1 MRTEYEDLDKERR
14 QAVDFLQKNRTEEA
28 LWECVI
34 VYQRYPF
41 HTVSGLPF
49 QYELKHGRDGTWN
62 KELVIDRREGSKS
75 LTWSSFRRAFQ
86 NVSAQGIKPFV
97 QRPKALGDIRGVS
110 YMYPMFYRF
119 GIISVPEKFEEIMK
133 NCEEDLNS

>member
-49 QYELKHGRDGTWN
+49 QYELKHGRDGTLN
-62 KELVIDRREGSKS
+62 KELMIDRREGSKA
-75 LTWSSFRRAFQ
+75 LPGVPFAELFRMCLRRESSPLF
-86 NVSAQGIKPFV
+86 NVRKRWETYGESAICILCFIGL
-97 QRPKALGDIRGVS
+97 AS
-110 YMYPMFYRF
+110 YRCR
-119 GIISVPEKFEEIMK
+119 K
-133 NCEEDLNS
+133 NSKRS